1 MDKQNYGEK
10 FQDHLL
16 EQYKLY
22 VDLSD
27 RTSARRNQMNS
38 FYTSLLSGLLAL
50 ITLITNKDIIAFKNT
65 KFQAA
70 AFLAVAALGMLLCI
84 VWYLSIRSYKDLNSG
99 KFKVIHEL
107 EQQLP
112 FACFNKEWESLK
124 KDSKY
129 KGYLTQTTVEK
140 AIPLLLAIPYVGLFM
155 YSVSFILF

>member
-112 FACFNKEWESLK
+112 FAWS
-124 KDSKY
+124 
-129 KGYLTQTTVEK
+129 
-140 AIPLLLAIPYVGLFM
+140 
-155 YSVSFILF
+155 YSQMWCMAEN